1 MVSKSLP
8 LLAFLCF
15 IIFYSIICAEVV
27 YSTTRLSA
35 PAMTSDG
42 NESMTF
48 NPSFSNASLP
58 NSLSNSSVAQG
69 ENGNDISGVNFIPA
83 SFGNDRITGTEGV
96 DLIVALDGSDNV
108 HGMGGD
114 DKIQGNE
121 GADQLSGE
129 DGNDVLQGGMGS
141 DQLNGNE
148 GHDVLAGGID
158 DDYLVGEAGND
169 KLYGDVGDDILIGG
183 PGADYFDCG
192 DGIDVIT
199 DFNLDEGDDN
209 AGNCEEIQN

>member
-1 MVSKSLP
+1 MLLKVLLP
-8 LLAFLCF
+8 AIFLSFVTLTNLF
-15 IIFYSIICAEVV
+15 IYESA
-27 YSTTRLSA
+27 YSTTRISA
-35 PAMTSDG
+35 PAITSED

-48 NPSFSNASLP
+48 NPSFANASLP
-58 NSLSNSSVAQG
+58 TINSNSSIGRG
-69 ENGNDISGVNFIPA
+69 EDGNDISGVNFIPA

-129 DGNDVLQGGMGS
+129 DGNDVLQGGVGS